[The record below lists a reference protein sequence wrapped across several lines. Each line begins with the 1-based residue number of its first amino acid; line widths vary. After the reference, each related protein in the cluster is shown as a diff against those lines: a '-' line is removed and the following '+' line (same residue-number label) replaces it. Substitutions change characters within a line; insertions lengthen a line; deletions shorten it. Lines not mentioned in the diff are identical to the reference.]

1 VPLPE
6 LIKVEAKFTT
16 GSAVPLPER
25 EREALAVDGPGQ
37 VGRVAALFLEDARDE
52 GRWLLVD
59 ATAIRERDAAS
70 ARLGR
75 EALRRM
81 GRTQPHL
88 GELRAHLDAGFPR
101 FLQGFL
107 DEALEGH
114 DALVA
119 ALGSLHASGAL
130 ERRLP
135 DWDVLDSEHRGNLRT
150 LVERHGES
158 GAGRILQDL
167 LAYAI
172 ASAGYGKVVNNAV
185 GVPDFVVSGLASA
198 ERVHLSVSAGEAAE
212 LARLCRLGGNEE
224 LARLVEGAAMSGAKA
239 VSKTGSDR

>member
-1 VPLPE
+1 
-6 LIKVEAKFTT
+6 
-16 GSAVPLPER
+16 VPLPER

-37 VGRVAALFLEDARDE
+37 VGLVAALFLEDARDE

-158 GAGRILQDL
+158 GAGESCRTCSRTPSPRPAMARSSTTRWACRISWCPGWPPP
-167 LAYAI
+167 
-172 ASAGYGKVVNNAV
+172 SACT
-185 GVPDFVVSGLASA
+185 
-198 ERVHLSVSAGEAAE
+198 
-212 LARLCRLGGNEE
+212 CR
-224 LARLVEGAAMSGAKA
+224 
-239 VSKTGSDR
+239 